1 MDQEINLMADFRED
15 TFQNSHGHNTF
26 APQFGFSPL
35 IFSNIKDNIFVTI
48 FGDLSCLVDS
58 RYEMV

>member
-1 MDQEINLMADFRED
+1 MADFRED